1 MEPCV
6 EAAALI
12 ELSPR
17 SKARKARRDY
27 KEKQKEADPEGWK
40 LKRAAEAK
48 TTYENKKARLAA
60 SALATVGSST
70 TPEGALPAPPPLPP
84 NQPPTPSLPL
94 LPPQPDA
101 ALQLT
106 PPPPHPDDANLH
118 LSLPYGLV
126 PPPTPFYSAVP
137 PPPPLPHAAPAKPR
151 GTSASLHTV
160 DELRKHSERLEE
172 YLRLLFRGVD
182 NATADVIERRADVAW
197 SAKDPEL
204 LKKIVHCSGDADKC
218 WCCGCYT
225 MRCLKPMVMAR
236 QFWAKEVGHD

>member
-225 MRCLKPMVMAR
+225 MRCLRSP
-236 QFWAKEVGHD
+236 W